1 MRLFLLLMLPS
12 LALAAEP
19 TDKPDAAASA
29 ATPSAQA
36 NVAPERAFAT
46 VDTGALAPGHYALE
60 GRGDLAQSK
69 ADGSVRLRFG
79 LTDHVEISV
88 GQSVEKETGTD
99 VALGATPIAVRY
111 ALGTLAEPVP
121 LNPVLEVEY
130 QPHNDGPDRAQVRV
144 LLDSEPTKGVKLAA
158 NVVAGR
164 TFKLEDALADG
175 ELGASFGASYTLEVA
190 GHAVHLGGEGRF
202 EMLQQDHER
211 YQFHMEVGPS
221 LQTKVGPVTAN
232 LAALVVVAGDDAR
245 VNPTAVLSYAF

>member
-19 TDKPDAAASA
+19 TDKPDAAAST

-36 NVAPERAFAT
+36 TERDFAT

-60 GRGDLAQSK
+60 GRGDLAQSR

-79 LTDHVEISV
+79 LTDHIEVSV

-99 VALGATPIAVRY
+99 VAPGVTPLAVRY

-121 LNPVLEVEY
+121 LNPVLEFEY
-130 QPHNDGPDRAQVRV
+130 QPRNDGPDRVQVRV

-175 ELGASFGASYTLEVA
+175 ELGASFGASYALEVA
-190 GHAVHLGGEGRF
+190 GHTVRLGGEGRF
-202 EMLQQDHER
+202 QMLQQDHER